1 MPREGIHMHSN
12 PGPELLKALAAL
24 QAEHVGTGKSGY
36 NNFGKYNF
44 ATLGDVLK
52 TIRAAAGLCVCQILY
67 SLPKEDGSLATG
79 LRTVLAHSES
89 GQMLVSEICLPDPI
103 RTEQVK
109 DGDTGEIY
117 QQAKKNWEQDWGST
131 LTYFKKYALLS
142 IAGLANEDDDG
153 QKAEAKAD
161 PKPVKKPAAKE
172 VKQTKAKVI
181 PLEKAIKPAEA
192 SSSAVKNEASTA
204 PSESQYL
211 VERSDLQADLK
222 KVCTGIGELKKNK
235 PEGFTKLFAALRL
248 TFPDTFGDIATDK
261 FSSTHITT
269 VEHLNF
275 LQEALPSFGAT
286 NALR

>member
-1 MPREGIHMHSN
+1 MHSN
-12 PGPELLKALAAL
+12 PGPELFKALADL
-24 QAEHVGTGKSGY
+24 QAAHVGTGKSGY

-52 TIRAAAGLCVCQILY
+52 TIRDAADLCVFQILY
-67 SLPKEDGSLATG
+67 SLPKEDGGIATG

-89 GQMLVSEICLPDPI
+89 GQMLVSEICLPDPV

-142 IAGLANEDDDG
+142 IAGLANEDDDA
-153 QKAEAKAD
+153 QKAEAKVD
-161 PKPVKKPAAKE
+161 PKPAKKATTKAAKAP
-172 VKQTKAKVI
+172 QNKVVS
-181 PLEKAIKPAEA
+181 LEKHIKPAEA
-192 SSSAVKNEASTA
+192 SSSQAKKEESTA
-204 PSESQYL
+204 PAQSQYL
-211 VERSDLQADLK
+211 VERPDLQDPFK
-222 KVCTGIGELKKNK
+222 RVCSGIGELKQNK
-235 PEGFTKLFAALRL
+235 PESFTKLFAALRL
-248 TFPDTFGDIATDK
+248 TFPDTFGDIPTEK
-261 FSSTHITT
+261 FSSSHITT

>member
-1 MPREGIHMHSN
+1 MHSN
-12 PGPELLKALAAL
+12 PGPELLQALAAL

-52 TIRAAAGLCVCQILY
+52 TIRAAAGLCVFQILY

-153 QKAEAKAD
+153 QKAEAKS
-161 PKPVKKPAAKE
+161 PKAEGRQAPPKAAKPP
-172 VKQTKAKVI
+172 KSKVV
-181 PLEKAIKPAEA
+181 PLEKVIKPAEA
-192 SSSAVKNEASTA
+192 SSQPAKKEVSSPST
-204 PSESQYL
+204 ESIYL
-211 VERSDLQADLK
+211 AERPDLLERYEQ
-222 KVCTGIGELKKNK
+222 VCSQIGSMKANSTKD
-235 PEGFTKLFAALRL
+235 FTKLFAALRIS
-248 TFPDTFGDIATDK
+248 FPQTFGEMQQDK
-261 FSSTHITT
+261 FSAGHITT
-269 VEHLNF
+269 VDHLIF
-275 LQEALPSFGAT
+275 LEEAIPSFLGAS
-286 NALR
+286 NAVC

>member
-1 MPREGIHMHSN
+1 MHSN
-12 PGPELLKALAAL
+12 PGPELLQALASL

-36 NNFGKYNF
+36 NSFGKYNF

-52 TIRAAAGLCVCQILY
+52 TIRAAAGLCVFQILY
-67 SLPKEDGSLATG
+67 SLPKEDGGLATG

-153 QKAEAKAD
+153 QKAEVKAD
-161 PKPVKKPAAKE
+161 PKPAKKANTKQAKGP
-172 VKQTKAKVI
+172 QSKVV
-181 PLEKAIKPAEA
+181 PLEKHIKPAEA
-192 SSSAVKNEASTA
+192 SSQEAKNEASTA
-204 PSESQYL
+204 STESQFL
-211 VERSDLQADLK
+211 VERPDLQPALQE
-222 KVCTGIGELKKNK
+222 VCTGIGELKKNK
-235 PEGFTKLFAALRL
+235 PQEFTKLYAALRL
-248 TFPDTFGDIATDK
+248 TFPDTYGDIATEK